1 MPDLPDVAAALPAIN
16 FQREMLAQQG
26 MGVLGAWAL
35 LNLLGS
41 GWLVTRT
48 PARQAPHYFHQM
60 NIGWGAVNACL
71 AVWGILQA
79 RPLHVEG
86 LTLADSLQ
94 AQFRFENILLFNAGL
109 DVAYVAVGAW
119 LHARAASAEHLPERY
134 LGYARSLW
142 VQGGFLLLFDVGFY
156 LVYHR
161 WAAALLALVP

>member
-1 MPDLPDVAAALPAIN
+1 MPVLSDVAAALPAIN

-48 PARQAPHYFHQM
+48 LPKQAQHYFHQM
-60 NIGWGAVNACL
+60 NVGWGVVNAFL
-71 AVWGILQA
+71 AAWGILQA

-86 LTLADSLQ
+86 LTLVDSLQ
-94 AQFRFENILLFNAGL
+94 AQFAFEKILLFNAGL

-119 LHARAASAEHLPERY
+119 LFARAASVEELPERY

-142 VQGGFLLLFDVGFY
+142 VQGGFLFVFDVGFY

-161 WAAALLALVP
+161 CAAELLALVP

>member
-1 MPDLPDVAAALPAIN
+1 MPVVSDVAAALPAIN
-16 FQREMLAQQG
+16 FEREMLTQQG

-48 PARQAPHYFHQM
+48 PATQQHYFHQM
-60 NIGWGAVNACL
+60 NVGWGAVNALL

-86 LTLADSLQ
+86 LTLAHSLQ
-94 AQFRFENILLFNAGL
+94 AQFAFEKILLFNAGL

-119 LHARAASAEHLPERY
+119 LFARAASADQLPERY

-142 VQGGFLLLFDVGFY
+142 VQGGFLFVFDIGFY

-161 WAAALLALVP
+161 WTAALLALVP